1 MIAVQFIAVIV
12 IGYLLG
18 SIPFGIII
26 SRLTSNLDITRY
38 GSGNTGGTNVMRI
51 LGLGPGAL
59 VMLLDLGKAF
69 AAVVIA
75 RLIFTGSAALYIGFP
90 PVGEPL
96 QSAAECSAAMAAM
109 LGHNWS
115 AYIKFRG
122 GKGVSA
128 YFGSWLV
135 LFPMIALIG
144 GVVAVITVAIS
155 KTMSRASILGSIAA
169 MCALIILTIWYGLQ
183 PEYLI
188 YSVLA
193 TGIIIYQ
200 HRTNIARLQNGTE
213 SKLDETIIKG
223 QASQKSNNGQVN
235 K

>member
-1 MIAVQFIAVIV
+1 LIALQFIAVIV

-18 SIPFGIII
+18 SIPFAIIV
-26 SRLTSNLDITRY
+26 SRLTANLDIRRY
-38 GSGNTGGTNVMRI
+38 GSGNVGGTNVMRI

-90 PVGEPL
+90 PVGDPL
-96 QSAAECSAAMAAM
+96 QPIAETSAAMAVM

-122 GKGVSA
+122 GKGVSS

-135 LFPMIALIG
+135 LFPLIALIG

-169 MCALIILTIWYGLQ
+169 MCALMILTIWHGL
-183 PEYLI
+183 PPAYLI

-223 QASQKSNNGQVN
+223 QASQKSNTGQVD

>member
-1 MIAVQFIAVIV
+1 MIALQFIAVIV

-18 SIPFGIII
+18 SIPFAIIV
-26 SRLTSNLDITRY
+26 SRLTANLDIRRY
-38 GSGNTGGTNVMRI
+38 GSGNVGGTNVMRI

-90 PVGEPL
+90 PVGDPL
-96 QSAAECSAAMAAM
+96 QPIAETSAAMAVM

-122 GKGVSA
+122 GKGVSS

-135 LFPMIALIG
+135 LFPLIALIG

-169 MCALIILTIWYGLQ
+169 MCALMVLTIWYGVQ
-183 PEYLI
+183 PAYLI

-223 QASQKSNNGQVN
+223 QASQKSNTGQVD

>member
-1 MIAVQFIAVIV
+1 LIGLKFAAVIV

-75 RLIFTGSAALYIGFP
+75 RLIFTGSAALFIGFP
-90 PVGEPL
+90 PVIDPL
-96 QSAAECSAAMAAM
+96 QPIAETSAAMAAM

-115 AYIKFRG
+115 VYIKFRG

-144 GVVAVITVAIS
+144 GLVAVVTVAVTR
-155 KTMSRASILGSIAA
+155 TMSRASILGAIAA
-169 MCALIILTIWYGLQ
+169 VCALMVLTIWYGL
-183 PEYLI
+183 PPAYLI

-193 TGIIIYQ
+193 TGIIVYQ
-200 HRTNIARLQNGTE
+200 HRTNIARMQDGTE
-213 SKLDETIIKG
+213 SKLDETVIKG
-223 QASQKSNNGQVN
+223 QASQKSNSGQVN